1 MRGMEH
7 PAYSQLRQVTPD
19 AGVVL
24 CPNPAYETL
33 EGTNAWVIRAEGDPR
48 SIVVDPGPEDE
59 GHLNVLNN
67 NANEI
72 ALILLT
78 HRRDP
83 VAGGAER
90 LAQIT
95 GAPVRSMNPNLCRQA
110 EPLEPGEIISV
121 DGVSPTLEVMATPG
135 LTQYSTSFI
144 VRSPEGENEA
154 VLTGGTI
161 VGRHTSMISETD
173 GNLGLYI
180 ESLERLKAECAGLP
194 MLPAHGPDHEDV
206 IPFVTKYLDRR
217 HLRLQQVRDAREKLG
232 QDASVTELVDE
243 IYTDVDPVLRG
254 AAEQSTRVALR
265 YLDEQE

>member
-1 MRGMEH
+1 MEH

-67 NANEI
+67 NATEI

-90 LAQIT
+90 LSQIT

-110 EPLEPGEIISV
+110 EPLEPGEVISV
-121 DGVSPTLEVMATPG
+121 DGVSPTLQVMTTPG

-144 VRSPEGENEA
+144 VRSPGGENEA

-232 QDASVTELVDE
+232 QDATVTELVDE